1 MEDPTMTLRQLFTRP
16 TAPPKRQ
23 LAATAWHRQQL
34 PGLCLALLLGLQLVC
49 ASAEAVADPSILF
62 SRGQSNEQAPY
73 MAPHRLFSIRL
84 PSNWSPHTFADRP
97 ELVEFRLIDSP
108 ITALLQIKRTSVM
121 EGARAKQLML
131 RAVELRLKKLPH
143 FNETSRRDVN
153 IGGVQ
158 GAAVTGV
165 FWYQGNAQ
173 YPSAIEEIFL
183 VLGTDAYE
191 LHFECFA
198 PLSGQM
204 AGELNR
210 LYQSF
215 VPRPTLP
222 SGMPQAPEDEEDPL
236 DNIPF

>member
-1 MEDPTMTLRQLFTRP
+1 MTLRQLFTRL
-16 TAPPKRQ
+16 TAPPTPQ
-23 LAATAWHRQQL
+23 LAPAAWHRSL
-34 PGLCLALLLGLQLVC
+34 AACLTLALQLLC
-49 ASAEAVADPSILF
+49 ASAGAVADPSILF
-62 SRGQSNEQAPY
+62 SRGQGNEQAPY

-84 PSNWSPHTFADRP
+84 PSNWSPRTFADRP
-97 ELVEFRLIDSP
+97 DLVEFRLIDSP
-108 ITALLQIKRTSVM
+108 ITALLQVKRSAVM
-121 EGARAKQLML
+121 EGARARQLLL

-143 FNETSRRDVN
+143 FTETSRRDVN
-153 IGGVQ
+153 LGGVQ

-173 YPSAIEEIFL
+173 YPRALEEVFL
-183 VLGTDAYE
+183 VLGQDAYE

-215 VPRPTLP
+215 IPRPAMP
-222 SGMPQAPEDEEDPL
+222 SDTPQTPGDDEEDPL